1 MSLARIFSRAQTGL
15 DAPLVCVE
23 VHLGSGLPCFSIV
36 GLPAPV
42 VRESKERVRSALVNS
57 GFEFPAGRITVNL
70 APADLPKAGGRFD
83 LPIALGVLRASGQ
96 LAREAD
102 FDACEYYG
110 ELGLDGEL
118 KKVPGLLPAA
128 LEARR
133 SGRRVVVPWPN
144 LPEVRLAG
152 CEDAGAAASLA
163 GLCAAL
169 GNAAPANPEP
179 RAADCEATQV
189 PAVAASLDEV
199 RGQWRAKRALA
210 IAAAGGHSLLMIG
223 RPGAGKTMLAQR
235 LPALLPAL
243 RHHEALQVAALASI
257 GPQGFDARR
266 FGCRPFRA
274 PHHTASQPAMVGGGR
289 EARAGEVSLAHL
301 GVLFLDELP
310 EFDRRV
316 LEALRE
322 PLESGVVH
330 VARAATHVEYPA
342 RFQLVAAMNPC
353 PCGYLG
359 DDAGRCR
366 CRPAQVQRYRQRISG
381 PLLDRIDLQ
390 VELSGVE
397 PQALRGRDAPAH
409 HDDIP
414 ARIASAHARQLS
426 RQGGSNARLAIAE
439 VQQFCRPVPE
449 ALAMLERAMQHFGLS
464 ARAFHRVLRVAR
476 TIADLDLEDEL
487 LIPHI
492 GEALTLRQTGM
503 APSIADPAPAVR
515 PRVAAV

>member
-1 MSLARIFSRAQTGL
+1 MSLARVLSRAQTGL

-42 VRESKERVRSALVNS
+42 VRESKERVRSALINS

-96 LAREAD
+96 LPGAVRFEG
-102 FDACEYYG
+102 CEYYG
-110 ELGLDGEL
+110 ELGLDGAL
-118 KKVPGLLPAA
+118 KPVAGLLPAA
-128 LEARR
+128 LEAHRA
-133 SGRRVVVPWPN
+133 GRCVIVPRAN
-144 LPEVRLAG
+144 LPEARLAG
-152 CEDAGAAASLA
+152 CTDACGALDLA
-163 GLCAAL
+163 DLCAAL
-169 GNAAPANPEP
+169 STGSSAQSLSHEVHELAQH
-179 RAADCEATQV
+179 RARPTALA
-189 PAVAASLDEV
+189 EV
-199 RGQWRAKRALA
+199 RGQWQAKRALT

-223 RPGAGKTMLAQR
+223 TPGAGKTMLAQR

-243 RHHEALQVAALASI
+243 RREEALQVAALASI
-257 GPQGFDARR
+257 GPQGFDARG

-274 PHHTASQPAMVGGGR
+274 PHHTVSAVAMVGGGR
-289 EARAGEVSLAHL
+289 EARAGEISLAHL

-322 PLESGVVH
+322 PLESGVIH
-330 VARAATHVEYPA
+330 VARAATHIEYPA

-359 DDAGRCR
+359 DVAGRCR

-390 VELSGVE
+390 VELSCVA
-397 PQALRGRDAPAH
+397 PQALRGSDATASGDDVQAH
-409 HDDIP
+409 VAD
-414 ARIASAHARQLS
+414 AHARQLS
-426 RQGGSNARLAIAE
+426 RQGSANAHLAIAD
-439 VQQFCRPVPE
+439 VQRFCRPVPA

-476 TIADLDLEDEL
+476 TIADLDLQDEL
-487 LIPHI
+487 QIAHI
-492 GEALTLRQTGM
+492 GEALTLRQSGE
-503 APSIADPAPAVR
+503 APPAR
-515 PRVAAV
+515 SAA